1 MSAVAPALA
10 SSWSTEMEL
19 ACHKLWSS
27 FPFHSRNLQAKIII
41 AEIFAR
47 PWSAQCNES
56 KCFLKKQPYY
66 LSIIQIN
73 FPRVFLSKIQNQCYF
88 QPPNLSLLFHN
99 VMGLEIQ
106 LAQYFCQK
114 KLARNML
121 HLVLTGF
128 PLGLWLLH
136 H

>member
-56 KCFLKKQPYY
+56 KCFLKKKTLLSFYNIDKFSACFFVKNTKSVLFLALTCPCYSIMIWGQEYSS
-66 LSIIQIN
+66 LSIL
-73 FPRVFLSKIQNQCYF
+73 P
-88 QPPNLSLLFHN
+88 
-99 VMGLEIQ
+99 
-106 LAQYFCQK
+106 K

-121 HLVLTGF
+121 HLVLKGF